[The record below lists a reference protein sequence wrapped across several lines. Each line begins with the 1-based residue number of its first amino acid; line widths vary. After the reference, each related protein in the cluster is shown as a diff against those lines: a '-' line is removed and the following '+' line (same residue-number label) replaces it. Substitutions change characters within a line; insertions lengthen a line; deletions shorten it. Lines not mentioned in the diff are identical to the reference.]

1 VADLLL
7 LSLRTLAKLKLR
19 TALSMLGIA
28 IGVASVVLLTSIGE
42 GTRRYI
48 LGQFSQFGTNL
59 IAINPG
65 KTETAGIPGV
75 FGGSTRP
82 LTIDDAEELERIAG
96 VEAVVPA
103 AMGTA
108 RVEAPSTGLARRVAI
123 YGVTP
128 EIREV
133 WRFEV
138 AQGGFWP
145 RGDPRRGAPVCVLG
159 QTLAREL
166 FGERSPLGEFVRIA
180 GARFRVIGL
189 MEPKGT
195 MLGIDIDDV
204 AYIPVATAMDLFN
217 LPELL
222 EIDVLYAHSG
232 LTATIEEAVKR
243 TLTRRHGDEDFTVTT
258 QEAMLEVFGNVM
270 DVVTMAVG
278 AIAGISLFV
287 GAIGVL
293 TMMWIA
299 VGERTAEIGLVRAFG
314 ASRRQVRVLFLA
326 EAGALGLVG
335 GAAGLA
341 AGLGLVGALRL
352 AVPGLPVATPIEYVV
367 AALAVSL
374 ATGLVSGVAP
384 AARAATL
391 DPIEAL
397 RAE

>member
-1 VADLLL
+1 MSDLLL
-7 LSLRTLAKLKLR
+7 LALGTLLKLKLR

-59 IAINPG
+59 LAINPG

-96 VEAVVPA
+96 VEAVVPVA
-103 AMGTA
+103 VGTA
-108 RVEAPSTGLARRVAI
+108 RVEAASSGLARRVMV

-133 WRFEV
+133 WRFRV
-138 AQGGFWP
+138 AQGAFWP

-166 FGERSPLGEFVRIA
+166 FGERSPLGEFVRVA

-204 AYIPVATAMDLFN
+204 VYVPVATALDLFN

-232 LTATIEEAVKR
+232 LTATVEEAVRR
-243 TLTRRHGDEDFTVTT
+243 TLTRRHGDEDFTLTS

-270 DVVTMAVG
+270 NVVTLAVG

-314 ASRRQVRVLFLA
+314 ASRRQVRLLFLA
-326 EAGALGLVG
+326 EAGALGLAG
-335 GAAGLA
+335 GALGLA
-341 AGLGLVGALRL
+341 TGLGLCALLRAAL
-352 AVPGLPVATPIEYVV
+352 PGLPVATPLEYAG

-384 AARAATL
+384 AARAAAL
-391 DPIEAL
+391 DPLDAL

>member
-1 VADLLL
+1 MRDLLL
-7 LSLRTLAKLKLR
+7 LALRTLTALR
-19 TALSMLGIA
+19 LRSALSMGGIA

-42 GTRRYI
+42 GTRRYM
-48 LGQFSQFGTNL
+48 LAQFSQFGTNVL
-59 IAINPG
+59 AVNPG
-65 KTETAGIPGV
+65 RTETSGLPGI

-82 LTIDDAEELERIAG
+82 LTIDDAEELTRIAG
-96 VEAVVPA
+96 VESVVPMA
-103 AMGTA
+103 VGTA
-108 RVEAPSTGLARRVAI
+108 PVEAGSTGRARRVLV

-133 WRFEV
+133 LRFRV
-138 AQGGFWP
+138 AQGAFWP
-145 RGDPRRGAPVCVLG
+145 SGDPRRGAPVCVLG

-166 FGERSPLGEFVRIA
+166 FGEASPLGEFVRVA
-180 GARFRVIGL
+180 GARFRVVGL
-189 MEPKGT
+189 MEPKGS
-195 MLGIDIDDV
+195 MLGIDLDDV
-204 AYIPVATAMDLFN
+204 AYVPVATAMGLFN
-217 LPELL
+217 LAELI
-222 EIDVLYAHSG
+222 EIDVLYAHAG
-232 LTATIEEAVKR
+232 LAGPVEEAVR
-243 TLTRRHGDEDFTVTT
+243 RVLTRRHGAEDFTLTT

-270 DVVTMAVG
+270 DMVTLAVG

-314 ASRRQVRVLFLA
+314 ASRRQVRLIFLA
-326 EAGALGLVG
+326 EAGALGLAG
-335 GAAGLA
+335 GTAGLA
-341 AGLGLVGALRL
+341 AGLGLCGLLRL
-352 AVPGLPVATPIEYVV
+352 AVPGLPVATPPEYAV

-384 AARAATL
+384 ATRAATL

>member
-1 VADLLL
+1 MGDLLL
-7 LSLRTLAKLKLR
+7 LSLSTLAKLRLR

-48 LGQFSQFGTNL
+48 LSQFSQFGTNL
-59 IAINPG
+59 LAINPG

-82 LTIDDAEELERIAG
+82 LTIDDAQELARISG
-96 VEAVVPA
+96 VEAVVPVA
-103 AMGTA
+103 VGSA
-108 RVEAPSTGLARRVAI
+108 RVEAPSTGLARRVMV

-133 WRFEV
+133 WRFRV
-138 AQGGFWP
+138 AQGTFWP
-145 RGDPRRGAPVCVLG
+145 KGDPRRGAPVCVLG

-166 FGERSPLGEFVRIA
+166 FGERSPLGEFVRVA
-180 GARFRVIGL
+180 GGRFRVIGL

-204 AYIPVATAMDLFN
+204 AYVPVATAMDLFN

-222 EIDVLYAHSG
+222 EIDLLYAHSG
-232 LTATIEEAVKR
+232 LARTVEEATRR
-243 TLTRRHGDEDFTVTT
+243 TLTRRHGDEDFTLTT

-270 DVVTMAVG
+270 GVVTMAVG

-314 ASRRQVRVLFLA
+314 ASRRQVRLLFLA
-326 EAGALGLVG
+326 EAGALGLAG
-335 GAAGLA
+335 GAGGLA
-341 AGLGLVGALRL
+341 VGFGLCALLRA
-352 AVPGLPVATPIEYVV
+352 AVPGLPVATPLAYAL

-374 ATGLVSGVAP
+374 ATGLASGVAP
-384 AARAATL
+384 AARAASL
-391 DPIEAL
+391 DPVEAL

>member
-1 VADLLL
+1 MRDLIWLA
-7 LSLRTLAKLKLR
+7 LRTLVALR
-19 TALSMLGIA
+19 LRSALSMLGIG

-42 GTRRYI
+42 GTRRYMV
-48 LGQFSQFGTNL
+48 GMFSQFGTNIL
-59 IAINPG
+59 AINPG
-65 KTETAGIPGV
+65 KTETAGIPGI

-82 LTIDDAEELERIAG
+82 LTIDDSEELRRITG
-96 VEAVVPA
+96 VEASVPVA
-103 AMGTA
+103 VGTA
-108 RVEAPSTGLARRVAI
+108 RVEAGTTGRSRRVMV

-128 EIREV
+128 EIERV
-133 WRFEV
+133 WKFRV
-138 AQGGFWP
+138 AQGSFWAP
-145 RGDPRRGAPVCVLG
+145 GDPRRGAPVCVLG
-159 QTLAREL
+159 QRLAREL
-166 FGERSPLGEFVRIA
+166 FGEASPLGEFVRVA

-204 AYIPVATAMDLFN
+204 AYVPVASAMTMFN

-232 LTATIEEAVKR
+232 LARPVEAAVR
-243 TLTRRHGDEDFTVTT
+243 ATLTRRHGDEDFTLTT

-270 DVVTMAVG
+270 DIVTLAVG
-278 AIAGISLFV
+278 AIGGISLFV

-314 ASRRQVRVLFLA
+314 ASRRQVRTLFLV
-326 EAGALGLVG
+326 EAGALGLAG
-335 GAAGLA
+335 GTAGLA
-341 AGLGLVGALRL
+341 AGLGLCQLLRL
-352 AVPGLPVATPIEYVV
+352 AIPGLPVATPPEFAA

-374 ATGLVSGVAP
+374 ATGLASGVLP
-384 AARAATL
+384 AGRAAGL

>member
-1 VADLLL
+1 MGDLLL
-7 LSLRTLAKLKLR
+7 LSLATLAKLRLR

-48 LGQFSQFGTNL
+48 LSQFSQFGTNL
-59 IAINPG
+59 LAINPG

-82 LTIDDAEELERIAG
+82 LTIDDAQELERISG
-96 VEAVVPA
+96 VEAVVPVA
-103 AMGTA
+103 VGSA
-108 RVEAPSTGLARRVAI
+108 RVEAPSTGLARRVMV

-133 WRFEV
+133 WRFRV
-138 AQGGFWP
+138 AQGAFWAK
-145 RGDPRRGAPVCVLG
+145 GDPRRGAPVCVLG

-166 FGERSPLGEFVRIA
+166 FGERSPLGEFVRAA
-180 GARFRVIGL
+180 GGRFRVIGL

-204 AYIPVATAMDLFN
+204 AYVPVATAMDLFN

-222 EIDVLYAHSG
+222 EVDLLYAHSG
-232 LTATIEEAVKR
+232 LARTVEEAVRR
-243 TLTRRHGDEDFTVTT
+243 TLTRRHGDEDFTLTT

-270 DVVTMAVG
+270 GVVTMAVG

-314 ASRRQVRVLFLA
+314 ASRRQVRLLFLA
-326 EAGALGLVG
+326 EAGALGLAG
-335 GAAGLA
+335 GATGLA
-341 AGLGLVGALRL
+341 AGFGLCALLRA
-352 AVPGLPVATPIEYVV
+352 AVPGLPVATPLAYAL
-367 AALAVSL
+367 AALGISL
-374 ATGLVSGVAP
+374 ATGLASGVAP
-384 AARAATL
+384 AARAASL
-391 DPIEAL
+391 DPVAAL

>member
-1 VADLLL
+1 MADLLL

-232 LTATIEEAVKR
+232 LTATVEEAVKR

-270 DVVTMAVG
+270 NVVTMAVG

-314 ASRRQVRVLFLA
+314 ASKRQVRILFLA
-326 EAGALGLVG
+326 EAGALGLAG

-352 AVPGLPVATPIEYVV
+352 AVPGLPVATPVEYVI

-374 ATGLVSGVAP
+374 VTGLVSGVAP

>member
-1 VADLLL
+1 MRDLAW
-7 LSLRTLAKLKLR
+7 LSLRTLLALR
-19 TALSMLGIA
+19 LRSALSMLGIG

-42 GTRRYI
+42 GTRRYMM
-48 LGQFSQFGTNL
+48 GMFSQFGTNIL
-59 IAINPG
+59 AINPG
-65 KTETAGIPGV
+65 KTETSGIPGV

-82 LTIDDAEELERIAG
+82 LTLDDSGELERISG
-96 VEAVVPA
+96 VEAVVPVA
-103 AMGTA
+103 VGTA
-108 RVEAPSTGLARRVAI
+108 RVEAASTGRGRRVMV

-128 EIREV
+128 EIDRV
-133 WRFEV
+133 WKFRV
-138 AQGGFWP
+138 AQGSFWAQ
-145 RGDPRRGAPVCVLG
+145 GDPRRGAPVCVLG
-159 QTLAREL
+159 QKLAREL
-166 FGERSPLGEFVRIA
+166 FGDASPLGEFVRVA

-204 AYIPVATAMDLFN
+204 AYVPVATAMTLFN

-222 EIDVLYAHSG
+222 EIDVLYSHAG
-232 LTATIEEAVKR
+232 LARPVEAAVR
-243 TLTRRHGDEDFTVTT
+243 ATLTRRHGDEDFTLTT

-270 DVVTMAVG
+270 EIVTLAVG
-278 AIAGISLFV
+278 AIGGISLFV

-314 ASRRQVRVLFLA
+314 ASRRQVRALFLF
-326 EAGALGLVG
+326 EAGALGLAGG
-335 GAAGLA
+335 GAGLLAGLA
-341 AGLGLVGALRL
+341 LCQILRM
-352 AVPGLPVATPIEYVV
+352 AVPGLPVETPPEFAL

-374 ATGLVSGVAP
+374 ATGLASGVLP
-384 AARAATL
+384 AGRAAGL